1 MPLPL
6 GFLRV
11 VADDV
16 ATTALTVAKGDL
28 LDLEAAGDLL
38 VATGAN
44 RLRVW

>member
-16 ATTALTVAKGDL
+16 ATTALTVVNGDL
-28 LDLEAAGDLL
+28 VGLDAAGDLL

-44 RLRVW
+44 RLMVW